1 MLMEEDND
9 LKSGLI
15 SNREDEEREILF
27 DLDKTHAIV
36 ISGFCPQKGDLNGEY
51 ECTKDWIGQRP
62 VYKKVNADM
71 YIWFKNGWCV
81 GPHAHLGSTIA
92 MAHNEHMGKRL
103 WLSESEWKLKIGGSV
118 QSEPNVKVAPKLDV
132 LVIGANGH
140 NAILNGRYELRQDLL
155 LLPAFARSKYMNRPV
170 YKKPNSPHCIWC
182 CDLGWCI
189 GLESDLGSKKC
200 YAASDEM
207 GMVPW
212 LVDTTWKVVRA
223 GAQPFWAEDPGI
235 KLVPYSDLRVMG
247 CSGPQNG
254 WNGEYVLRQD
264 VLKLPYFS
272 KTKFHNRPVFQKKN
286 GNSSG
291 NQCMWFC
298 ELGWCIGRE
307 KDKGTTKCG
316 VYNQD
321 DSTVPWMCTS
331 PWKIVDGGKW
341 VKDDHIVVVPE
352 GRTKNEER
360 VDIADADMQDPSH
373 YNNGNLTLLE
383 RDSKTGKVPE
393 AMVDE
398 LSEVLM
404 KEIAEAEKKLSDP
417 TGDLDPMS
425 MLRSIP
431 IFGRIVNCA
440 LPKGSKPSIHTFE
453 PGWFQPE

>member
-1 MLMEEDND
+1 MLMSEETDNEMTMGLITNREEED
-9 LKSGLI
+9 
-15 SNREDEEREILF
+15 REILF
-27 DLDKTHAIV
+27 ELDKTHSIV

-51 ECTKDWIGQRP
+51 DCTRDWIGNRP
-62 VYKKVNADM
+62 VYKKVKADM
-71 YIWFKNGWCV
+71 YLWYKNGWCV
-81 GPHAHLGSTIA
+81 GPKEHLGSTIA
-92 MAHNEHMGKRL
+92 MAHNEHTGRKL
-103 WLSESEWKLKIGGSV
+103 WLAETEWKLKLGGKI

-140 NAILNGRYELRQDLL
+140 NSILNGRYELRQDLL

-212 LVDTTWKVVRA
+212 LVDSTWKVVRA

-235 KLVPYSDLRVMG
+235 KLVPYTDLHVVG
-247 CSGPQNG
+247 CSGAQSG
-254 WNGEYVLRQD
+254 WNGEYILRQD

-272 KTKFHNRPVFQKKN
+272 KNKYHNRPVFQKK
-286 GNSSG
+286 GG
-291 NQCMWFC
+291 TQCLWFC

-307 KDKGTTKCG
+307 NDKGTTKCG

-321 DSTVPWMCTS
+321 DSTVPWLAAS
-331 PWKIVDGGKW
+331 SWKVVESGKW
-341 VKDDHIVVVPE
+341 VQDPHIAIVPE
-352 GRTKNEER
+352 GRSKNMESYDTKSSTSTE
-360 VDIADADMQDPSH
+360 
-373 YNNGNLTLLE
+373 NGKLTLLE
-383 RDSKTGKVPE
+383 REDEKTGKVPE

-404 KEIAEAEKKLSDP
+404 KEIAEAEKKLQGGT
-417 TGDLDPMS
+417 TGMDPMS
-425 MLRSIP
+425 LLRSIP
-431 IFGRIVNCA
+431 FVGEIVNCA